1 MQVDLASHAIARAV
15 IGKAGDIDFANT
27 PDTELECIAL
37 PHAVDMLSLE
47 SFAGRLWLCLNANK
61 KSMFLEDT
69 MDRPP
74 GTGEVELVLDPSG
87 SPCGIFLFEP
97 DNSLFQ

>member
-15 IGKAGDIDFANT
+15 IGKAGDIDLANA
-27 PDTELECIAL
+27 PDAELKGIAL
-37 PHAVDMLSLE
+37 PHAVDMTPLE
-47 SFAGRLWLCLNANK
+47 SFTGWLWLCFNANE

-69 MDRPP
+69 MDRSP

-97 DNSLFQ
+97 DYSLFQ

>member
-1 MQVDLASHAIARAV
+1 
-15 IGKAGDIDFANT
+15 
-27 PDTELECIAL
+27 
-37 PHAVDMLSLE
+37 MLSLE
-47 SFAGRLWLCLNANK
+47 SFAGRLWLCLNANE

-69 MDRPP
+69 MDRSP
-74 GTGEVELVLDPSG
+74 GTGGVELVLDPSG